1 MGVAFGGSSP
11 PLRTNNS
18 QDPETI
24 QFEFSLVYRYLQRR
38 LTSLVIATLCTFAL
52 GIVSALTFALVGPA
66 WQVLTQPKTDSI
78 ITMDQLFNERLGSM
92 VSYVLGRDGFPAQE
106 LWTILPLLIA
116 GAAAVRALLTL
127 IQWYLWERSSELVAR
142 EMRQDLVETFMDLHP
157 EARRDSAASIDAELA
172 ANIGTDIRMVREY
185 LVHFFGGF
193 PRELVQCLLYLVT
206 LFMLEP
212 KLAAFFLLGLGPA
225 GILLSKLG
233 KKLRK
238 RSQKVLSNVSLLSE
252 WLQQRLSG
260 LETIKQFR
268 TETSEVVHM
277 EQLSKSL
284 FRNFVQAARVK
295 ARTSPLLQVVAVGAM
310 MVVMGYGI
318 KAIDNRDLNSSILMS
333 FFSLLGLLS
342 QSASKLG
349 RYFNSNKEGEA
360 ALHRLE
366 STMKAMKAGASPTWQ
381 TRFAGASTDPL
392 ILNQLTYQYPGTS
405 EPALADLSL
414 GFKRGRIYA
423 IAGPSGS
430 GKSTLLKLILG
441 LWRAP
446 TGALLYGVNGP
457 EDIGYLPQTIQLM
470 PASIAANISYPDK
483 SIDELRLKQALQE
496 VHMLQFVE
504 QLPQTWNSEVGDG
517 ALTVSGGQAQRLQLA
532 RLFYHRFPLIIIDEG
547 TSALDPET
555 EALIFTVLKSMVRNG
570 STIIMV
576 AHRLSALKI
585 ADELIVLRRGRLHYQ
600 GPPQTVLQGEDWREL
615 FDGEA

>member
-1 MGVAFGGSSP
+1 
-11 PLRTNNS
+11 
-18 QDPETI
+18 
-24 QFEFSLVYRYLQRR
+24 
-38 LTSLVIATLCTFAL
+38 
-52 GIVSALTFALVGPA
+52 VGPA
-66 WQVLTQPKTDSI
+66 WQVLTQPKSDAI

-92 VSYVLGRDGFPAQE
+92 VSWLLQRDGFPAQE
-106 LWTILPLLIA
+106 LWTILPILIA
-116 GAAAVRALLTL
+116 AAAAVRALLTL
-127 IQWYLWERSSELVAR
+127 LQWYLWERSSELVAR
-142 EMRQDLVETFMDLHP
+142 EMRQDLVETFLDLHP
-157 EARRDSAASIDAELA
+157 EARRDSMASIDAELA
-172 ANIGTDIRMVREY
+172 ANIGSDIRMVREY

-225 GILLSKLG
+225 AALLSKLG

-238 RSQKVLSNVSLLSE
+238 RSQKVLSNVSELSE

-260 LETIKQFR
+260 VETIKQFR
-268 TETSEVVHM
+268 TESREVVHM

-284 FRNFVQAARVK
+284 FHHFVQAARVK

-318 KAIDNRDLNSSILMS
+318 KAIDSGELNSSILMS
-333 FFSLLGLLS
+333 FFSLLGILS

-366 STMKAMKAGASPTWQ
+366 STMQAMKAGASPTWQ
-381 TRFAGASTDPL
+381 TRFAGDATHPL
-392 ILNQLTYQYPGTS
+392 ALNQLSYQYPGTS
-405 EPALADLSL
+405 ELALADLSL
-414 GFKRGRIYA
+414 SFQRNRIYA
-423 IAGPSGS
+423 VAGPSGS

-446 TGALLYGVNGP
+446 NGALLYGVKGP

-470 PASIAANISYPDK
+470 PASIAANITYPDRK
-483 SIDELRLKQALQE
+483 VDETRLKQALQE
-496 VHMLQFVE
+496 VRMLQFVE
-504 QLPQTWNSEVGDG
+504 QLPQGWHSEVGEG

-555 EALIFTVLKSMVRNG
+555 EALIFSVLKAMVQNG
-570 STIIMV
+570 STIVMV

>member
-1 MGVAFGGSSP
+1 
-11 PLRTNNS
+11 
-18 QDPETI
+18 
-24 QFEFSLVYRYLQRR
+24 

-66 WQVLTQPKTDSI
+66 WQVLTQPKSDAI

-106 LWTILPLLIA
+106 LWAFLPLLIA
-116 GAAAVRALLTL
+116 SAAAVRALLTF
-127 IQWYLWERSSELVAR
+127 IQWFLWERSSELVAR
-142 EMRQDLVETFMDLHP
+142 EMRQDLVESFMDLHP
-157 EARRDSAASIDAELA
+157 EARRDSMSSIDAELA

-238 RSQKVLSNVSLLSE
+238 RSQKVLSNVSQLSE

-295 ARTSPLLQVVAVGAM
+295 ARTSPLLEVVAVGAM

-318 KAIDNRDLNSSILMS
+318 QAIDRGDLNSSILMS
-333 FFSLLGLLS
+333 FFSLLGILS

-360 ALHRLE
+360 ALQRLE
-366 STMKAMKAGASPTWQ
+366 HTMKSMKAGASPTWQ
-381 TRFAGASTDPL
+381 TRFAGDSMDPL
-392 ILNQLTYQYPGTS
+392 TLTSLGYRYPGTA

-414 GFKRGRIYA
+414 AFKRGRIYA

-446 TGALLYGVNGP
+446 QGALLYGVKGP

-470 PASIAANISYPDK
+470 PASIAANITYPDK
-483 SIDELRLKQALQE
+483 NVDETRLKQALQE
-496 VHMLQFVE
+496 VRMLDFVD
-504 QLPQTWNSEVGDG
+504 QLPQGWSSEVGDG

-555 EALIFTVLKSMVRNG
+555 ESLIFSVLKAMVQNG
-570 STIIMV
+570 STILMV

-615 FDGEA
+615 FDGES

>member
-1 MGVAFGGSSP
+1 
-11 PLRTNNS
+11 
-18 QDPETI
+18 
-24 QFEFSLVYRYLQRR
+24 
-38 LTSLVIATLCTFAL
+38 
-52 GIVSALTFALVGPA
+52 
-66 WQVLTQPKTDSI
+66 LTQPKSDAI

-106 LWTILPLLIA
+106 LWAVLPLLIA
-116 GAAAVRALLTL
+116 GAAAVRALLTF
-127 IQWYLWERSSELVAR
+127 IQWFLWERSSELVAR

-157 EARRDSAASIDAELA
+157 EARRDSMSSIDAELA

-238 RSQKVLSNVSLLSE
+238 RSQKVLSNVSQLSE

-295 ARTSPLLQVVAVGAM
+295 ARTSPLLEVVAVGAM

-318 KAIDNRDLNSSILMS
+318 RAIDSGDLNSSILMS
-333 FFSLLGLLS
+333 FFSLLGILS

-360 ALHRLE
+360 ALHRLDT
-366 STMKAMKAGASPTWQ
+366 TMKSMRAGASPTWQ
-381 TRFAGASTDPL
+381 TRFAGDSSDPL
-392 ILNQLTYQYPGTS
+392 TLNSLSYRYPGTA
-405 EPALADLSL
+405 EPALADLSFA
-414 GFKRGRIYA
+414 FKRGRIYA

-446 TGALLYGVNGP
+446 QGALLYGVKGP

-470 PASIAANISYPDK
+470 PASIAANITYPDK
-483 SIDELRLKQALQE
+483 NVDEARLKQALQE
-496 VHMLQFVE
+496 VRMLDFVE
-504 QLPQTWNSEVGDG
+504 QLPQGWNSEVGDG

-555 EALIFTVLKSMVRNG
+555 EALIFSVLKAMVQNG
-570 STIIMV
+570 STILMV

-615 FDGEA
+615 FDGET

>member
-1 MGVAFGGSSP
+1 M
-11 PLRTNNS
+11 
-18 QDPETI
+18 
-24 QFEFSLVYRYLQRR
+24 VYRYLQRR

-66 WQVLTQPKTDSI
+66 WQVLTQPKSDAI

-92 VSYVLGRDGFPAQE
+92 VSYALGRDAFPAQE
-106 LWTILPLLIA
+106 LWAVLPLLIA
-116 GAAAVRALLTL
+116 GAAAVRALLTF
-127 IQWYLWERSSELVAR
+127 IQWFLWERSSELVAR

-157 EARRDSAASIDAELA
+157 EARRDSMSSIDAELA

-193 PRELVQCLLYLVT
+193 PRELMQCLLYLVT

-238 RSQKVLSNVSLLSE
+238 RSQKVLSNVSQLSE

-268 TETSEVVHM
+268 TETSEVVQM

-295 ARTSPLLQVVAVGAM
+295 ARTSPLLEVVAVGAM

-318 KAIDNRDLNSSILMS
+318 KAIDRGDLNSSILMS
-333 FFSLLGLLS
+333 FFSVLGILS

-366 STMKAMKAGASPTWQ
+366 NTMTSMKAGASPTWQ
-381 TRFAGASTDPL
+381 TRFAGDSTDPL
-392 ILNQLTYQYPGTS
+392 TLNNLSYRYPGTA
-405 EPALADLSL
+405 EPALADLSFA
-414 GFKRGRIYA
+414 FKRGRIYA

-446 TGALLYGVNGP
+446 QGALLYGVKGP

-470 PASIAANISYPDK
+470 PAPIAANITYPDK
-483 SIDELRLKQALQE
+483 NVDEARLKQALQE
-496 VHMLQFVE
+496 VRMLDFVE
-504 QLPQTWNSEVGDG
+504 QLPQGWNSEIGDG

-555 EALIFTVLKSMVRNG
+555 EALIFWVLKAMVQSG
-570 STIIMV
+570 STILMV

-615 FDGEA
+615 FDGET

>member
-1 MGVAFGGSSP
+1 M
-11 PLRTNNS
+11 
-18 QDPETI
+18 
-24 QFEFSLVYRYLQRR
+24 VYRYLQRR

-66 WQVLTQPKTDSI
+66 WQVLTQPKSDAI

-106 LWTILPLLIA
+106 LWAVLPLLIA
-116 GAAAVRALLTL
+116 GAAAVRALLTF
-127 IQWYLWERSSELVAR
+127 IQWFLWERSSELVAR

-157 EARRDSAASIDAELA
+157 EARRDSMSSIDAELA

-212 KLAAFFLLGLGPA
+212 RLAAFFLLGLGPA

-238 RSQKVLSNVSLLSE
+238 RSQKVLSNVSQLSE

-295 ARTSPLLQVVAVGAM
+295 ARTSPLLEVVAVGAM

-318 KAIDNRDLNSSILMS
+318 KAIDRGDLNSSILMS
-333 FFSLLGLLS
+333 FFSLLGILS

-366 STMKAMKAGASPTWQ
+366 NTMTSMKAGASSTWQ
-381 TRFAGASTDPL
+381 TRFAGDSTDPL
-392 ILNQLTYQYPGTS
+392 TLNNLSYRYPGTG
-405 EPALADLSL
+405 EPALADLSFA
-414 GFKRGRIYA
+414 FKRGRIYA

-446 TGALLYGVNGP
+446 QGALLYGVKGP

-470 PASIAANISYPDK
+470 PASIAANISYPDRNV
-483 SIDELRLKQALQE
+483 DEARLKQALQE
-496 VHMLQFVE
+496 VRMLDFVE
-504 QLPQTWNSEVGDG
+504 QLPQGWNSEVGDG

-555 EALIFTVLKSMVRNG
+555 EALIFSVLKAMVQNG
-570 STIIMV
+570 STILMV

-600 GPPQTVLQGEDWREL
+600 GPPQTVLQGDDWREL
-615 FDGEA
+615 FDGET

>member
-1 MGVAFGGSSP
+1 M
-11 PLRTNNS
+11 
-18 QDPETI
+18 
-24 QFEFSLVYRYLQRR
+24 
-38 LTSLVIATLCTFAL
+38 
-52 GIVSALTFALVGPA
+52 GIVSALTFALIGPA
-66 WQVLTQPKTDSI
+66 WQVLTQPKSDAI
-78 ITMDQLFNERLGSM
+78 ITMDQLFNERLGSI
-92 VSYVLGRDGFPAQE
+92 VSWVLQRDGIPAQE
-106 LWTILPLLIA
+106 LWTVLPFLIA

-127 IQWYLWERSSELVAR
+127 IQWFLWERSSELVAR
-142 EMRQDLVETFMDLHP
+142 EMRQDLVESFLDLHP
-157 EARRDSAASIDAELA
+157 EARRDSMSRIDAELA

-193 PRELVQCLLYLVT
+193 PRELIQCLLYLVT

-212 KLAAFFLLGLGPA
+212 TLAAFFLLGLGPA
-225 GILLSKLG
+225 GVLLSKLG

-238 RSQKVLSNVSLLSE
+238 RSQKVLSNVSQLSE

-268 TETSEVVHM
+268 TETSEVEHM

-295 ARTSPLLQVVAVGAM
+295 ARTSPLLEVVAVAAM

-318 KAIDNRDLNSSILMS
+318 KEIDRGDLNSSILMS
-333 FFSLLGLLS
+333 FFSLLGILS

-366 STMKAMKAGASPTWQ
+366 STMKSMKEGASPTWQ
-381 TRFAGASTDPL
+381 TRFAGDSTDPL
-392 ILNQLTYQYPGTS
+392 ILNQLTYRYPGTT

-414 GFKRGRIYA
+414 DFKRGRIYA

-446 TGALLYGVNGP
+446 QGTLLYGVNGP

-470 PASIAANISYPDK
+470 PATIVANITYPDK
-483 SIDELRLKQALQE
+483 HMDEVRLKQALQE
-496 VHMLQFVE
+496 VRMLQFVE
-504 QLPQTWNSEVGDG
+504 QLPAGWNTEVGDG

-555 EALIFTVLKSMVRNG
+555 EGLIFSVLKAMVHGG
-570 STIIMV
+570 STILMV

>member
-1 MGVAFGGSSP
+1 
-11 PLRTNNS
+11 
-18 QDPETI
+18 
-24 QFEFSLVYRYLQRR
+24 LVYRYLQRR

-52 GIVSALTFALVGPA
+52 GIVSALTFALIGPA
-66 WQVLTQPKTDSI
+66 WQVLTQPKSDAI
-78 ITMDQLFNERLGSM
+78 ITMDQLFNERLGSV
-92 VSYVLGRDGFPAQE
+92 VSWVLQRDGIPAQE
-106 LWTILPLLIA
+106 LWTLLPFLIA
-116 GAAAVRALLTL
+116 GAAAVRALLTFL
-127 IQWYLWERSSELVAR
+127 QWFLWERSSELVAR
-142 EMRQDLVETFMDLHP
+142 EMRQDLVESFLDLHP
-157 EARRDSAASIDAELA
+157 EARRDSSSRIDAELA

-193 PRELVQCLLYLVT
+193 PRELIQCLLYLVT

-212 KLAAFFLLGLGPA
+212 TLAAFFLLGLGPA
-225 GILLSKLG
+225 GVLLSKLG

-238 RSQKVLSNVSLLSE
+238 RSQKVLSNVSQLSE

-260 LETIKQFR
+260 IETIKQFR

-295 ARTSPLLQVVAVGAM
+295 ARTSPLLEVVAVAAM

-318 KAIDNRDLNSSILMS
+318 KEIDQGDLNSSILMS
-333 FFSLLGLLS
+333 FFSLLGILS

-366 STMKAMKAGASPTWQ
+366 ATMKAMKQGASPTWQ
-381 TRFAGASTDPL
+381 TRFAGDSTDPL
-392 ILNQLTYQYPGTS
+392 ILNQLSYRYPGTT

-414 GFKRGRIYA
+414 NFQRGRIYA

-441 LWRAP
+441 LWQAP
-446 TGALLYGVNGP
+446 PGALLYGVKGP

-470 PASIAANISYPDK
+470 PATIAANITYPDK
-483 SIDELRLKQALQE
+483 EVDTERLKQALQE
-496 VHMLQFVE
+496 VRMLQFVE
-504 QLPQTWNSEVGDG
+504 QLPAGWDTEVGDG

-555 EALIFTVLKSMVRNG
+555 EGLIFSVLKAMVQGG
-570 STIIMV
+570 STILMV

>member
-1 MGVAFGGSSP
+1 M
-11 PLRTNNS
+11 
-18 QDPETI
+18 
-24 QFEFSLVYRYLQRR
+24 VYRYLQRR

-52 GIVSALTFALVGPA
+52 GIVSALTFALIGPA
-66 WQVLTQPKTDSI
+66 WQVLTQPKNVEI
-78 ITMDQLFNERLGSM
+78 IRMDQLFNERLGAF
-92 VSYVLGRDGFPAQE
+92 VSWVVQRDSFPAQE
-106 LWTILPLLIA
+106 LWTLLPYLIA
-116 GAAAVRALLTL
+116 GAATVRALLTL
-127 IQWYLWERSSELVAR
+127 IQWFLWERSSELVAR
-142 EMRQDLVETFMDLHP
+142 EMRQDLVENFLDLHP
-157 EARRDSAASIDAELA
+157 EARRDSASNIDVELA

-193 PRELVQCLLYLVT
+193 PRELIQCLLYLVT
-206 LFMLEP
+206 LFLLEP
-212 KLAAFFLLGLGPA
+212 RLAAFFLLGLGPA
-225 GILLSKLG
+225 GLLLSRLG

-238 RSQKVLSNVSLLSE
+238 RSQKVLSNVSQLSE

-268 TETSEVVHM
+268 TESNEVVHM

-284 FRNFVQAARVK
+284 FRTFVQAARVK
-295 ARTSPLLQVVAVGAM
+295 ARTSPLLQVVAVAAM
-310 MVVMGYGI
+310 MVVIGYGI
-318 KAIDNRDLNSSILMS
+318 KEIDRGDLNSSILMS
-333 FFSLLGLLS
+333 FFSLLGILS

-366 STMKAMKAGASPTWQ
+366 STMKAMKQGASPTWQ
-381 TRFAGASTDPL
+381 TRFAGDSADPL
-392 ILNQLTYQYPGTS
+392 ILNQLSYRYPGTT
-405 EPALADLSL
+405 EQALSDLTL
-414 GFKRGRIYA
+414 NFKRGRIYA

-446 TGALLYGVNGP
+446 GGALLYGVNGP

-470 PASIAANISYPDK
+470 PASIAANITYPDK
-483 SIDELRLKQALQE
+483 EVDEARLKQALQE
-496 VHMLQFVE
+496 VRMLEFVE
-504 QLPQTWNSEVGDG
+504 QLPQGWHAEVGDG

-555 EALIFTVLKSMVRNG
+555 ESLIFSVLKSMVRQG
-570 STIIMV
+570 STILMV